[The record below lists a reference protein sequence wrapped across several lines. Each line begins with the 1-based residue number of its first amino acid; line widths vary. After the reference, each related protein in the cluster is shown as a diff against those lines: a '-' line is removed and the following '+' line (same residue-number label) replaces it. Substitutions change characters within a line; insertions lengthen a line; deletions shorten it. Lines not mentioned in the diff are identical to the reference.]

1 MEVDITH
8 PDKII
13 WEEPYINKA
22 AFLSYLL
29 KVSTFILPFLENR
42 ALTVKRYP
50 HGAMGDFFYQKS
62 CPDYAPSFVKT
73 KQIDDHDYII
83 CDNVPTLLWLG
94 NQLALEFHIPFQT
107 IESEKP
113 FEIVFDLDPP
123 SRDGFHLAIKAAKE
137 LKGIFDNF
145 GIVSYPKLSG
155 GTGLQIHIPL
165 PRNSLTYDE
174 TRVFTSFIANYL
186 VEKFPDDFTIERFK
200 KNRGSRLYIDYVQH
214 AEGKTIICPYSGR
227 GREGATVA
235 APLDW
240 QEVNRKLRI
249 EKYNIPYVLE
259 RLAKE
264 ACPMRSFFEQEN
276 DSLLQVVSMLK
287 EKMEEK
293 AL

>member
-1 MEVDITH
+1 MEITH
-8 PDKII
+8 PDKMI

-50 HGAMGDFFYQKS
+50 HGAMGEFFYQKN

-73 KQIDDHDYII
+73 KQIEDHDSII
-83 CDNVPTLLWLG
+83 CNNLSTLLWLG
-94 NQLALEFHIPFQT
+94 NQLAIEFHIPFQT
-107 IESEKP
+107 IESDKP
-113 FEIVFDLDPP
+113 LEIVFDLDPP
-123 SRDGFHLAIKAAKE
+123 SRDGFYLARKAAKE

-155 GTGLQIHIPL
+155 GKGLQIHIPT
-165 PRNSLTYDE
+165 PKNSLAYDE

-214 AEGKTIICPYSGR
+214 AEGKTIICPYSAR
-227 GREGATVA
+227 GSKGATVA
-235 APLDW
+235 APLHW
-240 QEVNRKLRI
+240 NEVNEKLSI
-249 EKYNIPYVLE
+249 EKYHIPYVLE
-259 RLAKE
+259 RLENE
-264 ACPMRSFFEQEN
+264 ACPMRSFFEQKN
-276 DSLLQVVSMLK
+276 HSLVQVVSMLK
-287 EKMEEK
+287 EKIIK
-293 AL
+293 